1 MNDCQHADKILTYY
15 NYLKIKHI
23 NILKSVTSLS
33 QKNNIIVTSKH
44 CVDNAEHINKL

>member
-1 MNDCQHADKILTYY
+1 MNDCQHVDKILTYY

-33 QKNNIIVTSKH
+33 QKDNIIVTSKH
-44 CVDNAEHINKL
+44 YVDNAEHINKL